1 MNLRRVFTVIALTLA
16 SLAASPT
23 VARAGLFRNCECVDD
38 YKPAKGVL
46 KLWTLPIKT
55 EWEQREHCLPCGR
68 KVPYKVKVI
77 TYRERYTDG
86 TQRTWKCVVAGSEV
100 TLGK

>member
-1 MNLRRVFTVIALTLA
+1 MKHSYARSLFALALA
-16 SLAASPT
+16 FFFVTADTAQ
-23 VARAGLFRNCECVDD
+23 AGRFCHCEVVDD

-46 KLWTLPIKT
+46 KLWTVSIKT
-55 EWEQREHCLPCGR
+55 EWEHRHHCLPGGR
-68 KVPYKVKVI
+68 KLPYKVKVI

-86 TQRTWKCVVAGSEV
+86 VQRTWKCVVAGSEV

>member
-1 MNLRRVFTVIALTLA
+1 MKTRRVPAALAFALV
-16 SLAASPT
+16 SAALLPEP
-23 VARAGLFRNCECVDD
+23 AAAGPFRRCEHLDD

-46 KLWTLPIKT
+46 KMWTWPIKT
-55 EWEQREHCLPCGR
+55 EWEQRHHCLPCGR
-68 KVPYKVKVI
+68 KEPYKVKVI

-100 TLGK
+100 ALGK

>member
-1 MNLRRVFTVIALTLA
+1 MNLRRAISVLVLV
-16 SLAASPT
+16 LAAIAACPGS
-23 VARAGLFRNCECVDD
+23 AQAGRFNHCECVDD
-38 YKPAKGVL
+38 YQPAKGVL

-55 EWEQREHCLPCGR
+55 EWEQRHHCLPCGR
-68 KVPYKVKVI
+68 KLPYKVKVI

-100 TLGK
+100 SLGK

>member
-1 MNLRRVFTVIALTLA
+1 MNPLRFLTPVFFALAFLIAPA
-16 SLAASPT
+16 S
-23 VARAGLFRNCECVDD
+23 VQAGLCRHCEHVED
-38 YKPAKGVL
+38 YQPNKGVL
-46 KLWTLPIKT
+46 KLWTWPIKT
-55 EWEQREHCLPCGR
+55 EWEQRYHCLPCGR
-68 KVPYKVKVI
+68 KIPYKVKVI